1 MEEIERDI
9 LAFLRSGSKRKRI
22 LRELMLYT
30 ALGLGNTQEN
40 QDIIV
45 TKSVT
50 TTLDGSRKTSYIL
63 EFTEESA

>member
-1 MEEIERDI
+1 MEEIDRDI
-9 LAFLRSGSKRKRI
+9 LAFLRSGSKQRRI

-30 ALGLGNTQEN
+30 ALRLGNPKES

-50 TTLDGSRKTSYIL
+50 TTLGGGRKTCYTL